1 MTVTLHRQE
10 SLFTMSAFNGL
21 LAIRRYSKDHPGI
34 VLPEVITAQKHV
46 SADDAYHDYEAAA
59 VLHEWVS
66 ADQSYDDIP
75 VLFRETITVLVKQL
89 NPWWLRMS
97 PLGRE
102 RVRAAL
108 SANEAQCFEAAGLFS
123 ATPTAQILR
132 WWDALAQGVRAE
144 ENSRRLAQGRLA
156 EQLTIDYETRRL
168 STLGIANRPR
178 WISLDD
184 NTAGYDVHSYDQGP
198 VEPIAKLIEVKSC
211 GRGVQEIFLTRNEWE
226 TALERAPHYR
236 FHVWMLPEERLVELT
251 PNEIEAHVPLDRG
264 TGRWQI
270 IKITLSEP
278 YC

>member
-1 MTVTLHRQE
+1 MTVHRQE

-21 LAIRRYSKDHPGI
+21 LAILRYSKDHPGI
-34 VLPEVITAQKHV
+34 VLPEVITALKHV
-46 SADDAYHDYEAAA
+46 SADDAYHDYEAAS
-59 VLHEWVS
+59 VLHEWMS
-66 ADQSYDDIP
+66 ADQPFDGIP
-75 VLFRETITVLVKQL
+75 VLFRDTLTVLVKRL
-89 NPWWLRMS
+89 SPWWLRIS

-108 SANEAQCFEAAGLFS
+108 SVNEAQCFEAAGLFS

-144 ENSRRLAQGRLA
+144 ENSKRLAQGRLA

-168 STLGIANRPR
+168 STLGITNRPR

-198 VEPIAKLIEVKSC
+198 VDPIAKLIEVKSC
-211 GRGVQEIFLTRNEWE
+211 GRGVPEIFLTHNEWE
-226 TALERAPHYR
+226 TAVERAPHYC
-236 FHVWMLPEERLVELT
+236 FHVWMLPEERLIVLT
-251 PNEIEAHVPLDRG
+251 PNEIEAHVPSDRG
-264 TGRWQI
+264 NGRWQI
-270 IKITLSEP
+270 IKITLPDP

>member
-34 VLPEVITAQKHV
+34 VLPEVITALKHV

-59 VLHEWVS
+59 VLHDWMS
-66 ADQSYDDIP
+66 ANQPFDDIP
-75 VLFRETITVLVKQL
+75 CLFRDTLAVLVKHL

-144 ENSRRLAQGRLA
+144 ENSKRLAQGRLA

-168 STLGIANRPR
+168 TTLGIANRPR

-211 GRGVQEIFLTRNEWE
+211 SRGVAEIFLTRNEWE
-226 TALERAPHYR
+226 TAIERAPHYR
-236 FHVWMLPEERLVELT
+236 FHVWMLPDERLVELT
-251 PNEIEAHVPLDRG
+251 PSDIEVHIPPDRG
-264 TGRWQI
+264 DGRWQI
-270 IKITLSEP
+270 LKITLTDSTG
-278 YC
+278 